1 MSSETIYSIYLIT
14 NLVNS
19 KTYIGWTSRD
29 PYKRYREHQSTRTPK
44 RQARSAI
51 SCAIEK
57 YGVENFEFSI
67 VYQSK
72 DYDHCRQ
79 IETHF
84 IAEHRSHVEQWGYN
98 KDLGGT
104 GHKRSAETIE
114 KHRQKLKG
122 RKQSEEHKK
131 KKGEAIRGEKNGMY
145 GKHLTEEQNFA
156 LQDGARLKTLA
167 YKELNLVHSKKLT
180 EQQKIEVRKVMDR
193 IRLEELQNK
202 Q

>member
-1 MSSETIYSIYLIT
+1 L
-14 NLVNS
+14 
-19 KTYIGWTSRD
+19 
-29 PYKRYREHQSTRTPK
+29 P
-44 RQARSAI
+44 
-51 SCAIEK
+51 
-57 YGVENFEFSI
+57 
-67 VYQSK
+67 
-72 DYDHCRQ
+72 
-79 IETHF
+79 
-84 IAEHRSHVEQWGYN
+84 IAGTQLLPRPP
-98 KDLGGT
+98 LGQ
-104 GHKRSAETIE
+104 
-114 KHRQKLKG
+114 RQKIKG

-145 GKHLTEEQNFA
+145 GKNLTEKQNFA

>member
-14 NLVNS
+14 NLVNN
-19 KTYIGWTSRD
+19 KPYIGWTSRD
-29 PYKRYREHQSTRTPK
+29 PYKRFKEHQSTRTPK
-44 RQARSAI
+44 TQARSAI

-67 VYQSK
+67 IYQSK

-122 RKQSEEHKK
+122 KKQSEEHKK
-131 KKGEAIRGEKNGMY
+131 KRGEAIRGEKNGQY
-145 GKHLTEEQNFA
+145 NVGEKHPLFGLLFWNNGEIQIKIKK
-156 LQDGARLKTLA
+156 D
-167 YKELNLVHSKKLT
+167 ELPPPGDW
-180 EQQKIEVRKVMDR
+180 VRG
-193 IRLEELQNK
+193 RLER
-202 Q
+202 